1 MFTGIISDVGAVLAA
16 EPRGEKTRLVVA
28 SAYDSST
35 IALGASIAI
44 NGVCLTVVEA
54 TPHEPGARVA
64 FDVGAETLAVTTTGA
79 LKTGARVN
87 LERALKVGDELG
99 GHMVS
104 GHVDGVA
111 ELVSRRDFDG
121 MAHLRFRAPHELAR
135 FIAVKGSVAL
145 DGT

>member
-64 FDVGAETLAVTTTGA
+64 STSAPKHWPSPRRARSKPALASIWS
-79 LKTGARVN
+79 AR
-87 LERALKVGDELG
+87 
-99 GHMVS
+99 
-104 GHVDGVA
+104 
-111 ELVSRRDFDG
+111 
-121 MAHLRFRAPHELAR
+121 
-135 FIAVKGSVAL
+135 
-145 DGT
+145 